1 MAFSLSFAL
10 PSWRSINGAAS
21 SLAALIQALFSNGEK
36 GGIWPLDPKYMMK
49 TADGA
54 QPAIG
59 DKILYWLDAKDG
71 ATDNLGADAVSNG
84 TFASDTAWTKGTGWT
99 ITGGQAVH
107 AGASGDLTQA
117 ALTVGT
123 FYKIT
128 FVAQAD
134 ASFTVAA
141 GTATATLASSVS
153 ATARTVYLPCLGNTT
168 LKFTMTS
175 GGTLDNVVAQPVPGN
190 HLWQTDTAKQFVYS
204 ARYNLLNATAT
215 LATQSVTTAAT
226 SYTLSFSGTGSVALS
241 GTATA
246 TYSAGSQ
253 TFTPTAGTLT
263 LTVTG
268 SVTNA
273 DLRPTADL
281 VGQPAYQRVTSS
293 TDYDTVGFYPYA
305 LASSAGMQS
314 FTTID
319 LSSSDELT
327 MFVGTT
333 KNSDATDQVIAEF
346 SADATTNNGTFYVGV
361 VAV

>member
-1 MAFSLSFAL
+1 
-10 PSWRSINGAAS
+10 
-21 SLAALIQALFSNGEK
+21 
-36 GGIWPLDPKYMMK
+36 
-49 TADGA
+49 
-54 QPAIG
+54 
-59 DKILYWLDAKDG
+59 
-71 ATDNLGADAVSNG
+71 
-84 TFASDTAWTKGTGWT
+84 
-99 ITGGQAVH
+99 
-107 AGASGDLTQA
+107 
-117 ALTVGT
+117 
-123 FYKIT
+123 
-128 FVAQAD
+128 
-134 ASFTVAA
+134 
-141 GTATATLASSVS
+141 
-153 ATARTVYLPCLGNTT
+153 
-168 LKFTMTS
+168 MTS

-204 ARYNLLNATAT
+204 ARYNLLDATAT

-253 TFTPTAGTLT
+253 TFTPTAGSLT

-346 SADATTNNGTFYVGV
+346 SANATTNNGTFYVGV